1 MLCQEVK
8 IIKLVWVPSHVNI
21 KGNEEADTAAK
32 NACAEELPANLK
44 TKFSDLKAGVLS
56 YVKGKWQDE
65 WEKEEDNKLFQIQ
78 PDRHA
83 PLPRCCS
90 NRKEET
96 VLTRLHIGHTRLT
109 HTFRM
114 KRGEEA
120 PMCIGC
126 DEPLT
131 VEHILT
137 KCWDLYDIRRRHYS
151 VENFKVLFRDVPP
164 DKIFSFLKE
173 TGIFY
178 KI

>member
-1 MLCQEVK
+1 M
-8 IIKLVWVPSHVNI
+8 WVPSHVNI

-32 NACAEELPANLK
+32 EALAEELPADLK

-56 YVKGKWQDE
+56 YIKGKWQAE
-65 WEKEEDNKLFQIQ
+65 WANEKDNKNKLQRIQ
-78 PDRHA
+78 PDRCA
-83 PLPRCCS
+83 PLPRCCN
-90 NRKEET
+90 NRKEES

-109 HTFRM
+109 HAYLM
-114 KRGEEA
+114 KQDEEA

-137 KCWDLYDIRRRHYS
+137 RCWDLYDIRRKHYS

-164 DKIFSFLKE
+164 DKIFGFLKE
-173 TGIFY
+173 AGIFY